1 MPVRKIRPVKGIN
14 RRCIVN
20 TKMSNDGVFG
30 ESLLERD
37 FVRLMK
43 FERKANK
50 IEYQP
55 LKIEYVRDGKNRS
68 YTPDYRLDSEVEIC
82 IVEVKRECEVAK
94 EENQYK
100 FTAAQKFC
108 DSKGWQFKVYTEL
121 DIRPGYFQKNLV
133 KLFRVENL
141 DLPQHEARIILKCL
155 KAIGP
160 CSMQALKSECTSIAN
175 SIFKASVY
183 KLILIHEIRVDLI
196 NQKLSLNSILCSA
209 DMHSK

>member
-1 MPVRKIRPVKGIN
+1 MPVRKLRPSKGIN

-20 TKMSNDGVFG
+20 TTMSNNGVFS

-37 FVRLMK
+37 FVRLIK
-43 FERKANK
+43 FERKFNK

-55 LKIEYVRDGKNRS
+55 LKIEYVSLGKNRG
-68 YTPDYRLDSEVEIC
+68 YTPDFRLDSEYGTC

-100 FTAAQKFC
+100 FTAAQKLC

-121 DIRPGYFQKNLV
+121 DIRPGYFQKNLM
-133 KLFRVENL
+133 KLFRVQDL
-141 DLPQHEARIILKCL
+141 DLPQTETRIILERL

-160 CSMQALKSECTSIAN
+160 CSIQALKLECSSIAN
-175 SIFKASVY
+175 SIFKACLY
-183 KLILIHEIRVDLI
+183 KLILQHEISVDLI
-196 NQKLSLNSILCSA
+196 NQKLSLNSIICSA
-209 DMHSK
+209 DKYFQ